1 MTNDTTSE
9 NLTIKIDDIEFTEND
24 LSDISKIHVKRIN
37 DLRTEVVN
45 LQMMLEEKNVLISAY
60 ANAIKQSV
68 KEVEETDAEV
78 VNE

>member
-1 MTNDTTSE
+1 MIT
-9 NLTIKIDDIEFTEND
+9 IDDVEYKEDD
-24 LSDISKIHVKRIN
+24 LSEISKIHVKRIN

-45 LQMMLEEKNVLISAY
+45 LQMILEEKNVLISAY
-60 ANAIKQSV
+60 ANAIKESV

>member
-1 MTNDTTSE
+1 MIT
-9 NLTIKIDDIEFTEND
+9 IDDVEYKEDDLND
-24 LSDISKIHVKRIN
+24 VSKIHVKRIN

-60 ANAIKQSV
+60 ANAIKESV